1 MLMKRLFILFL
12 LAAQTAYG
20 QEEFPYNDPLQN
32 DAVYTLFE
40 NAVVHQEPGVAD
52 TLSLLTYQG
61 KVISCAKSEEI
72 SIPENTRRFD
82 LKNKH
87 LYPSFIEMNSAYGID
102 PLPAKKPK
110 KGPQTEPRENLA
122 TYWNDAIH
130 PEMVALN
137 RFSPN
142 SELAAKYR
150 KKGFGYTLSHLQDG
164 VARGSSVLVHTGDE
178 KANKAVVKSEVG
190 MHYSLRKGSSHQD
203 YPSSMMG
210 CIALLRQSFYD
221 AKWYETNSP
230 ESVNYSLEAYN
241 QKAALPKFFAVD
253 NAYDVNRIERL
264 GSEFD
269 ESFII
274 VGDGKAYQ
282 QGMNYPEHVEAI
294 VAPLSFPHPIDMSDP
309 DLARLVNQ
317 SDLLHWKRAPYN
329 PFYIQEKEIDLML
342 SSGDDQKENDF
353 WENLRM
359 AVAHGLDP
367 DTALAALTTTPA
379 RITGVQNIGKLK
391 EGYQANFFIASG
403 DVFSDPNAEILSHQI
418 GGKAYMYDD
427 PYKTDLSGTYTLN
440 INDNY
445 RILEVKKGKTYK
457 AQVVLEG
464 ATDTTRVS
472 ATLAQIGSDVSLQF
486 VDPELGRFRLSG
498 TVISNNRIW
507 DGIGKDVEGK
517 DLVWSAIRRKE
528 KAKANVDSAVVERD
542 SIPKP
547 PRMKFPLSAYGFDSI
562 PKAVCTLFKNATI
575 WTSDSLG
582 KIENGQLLILDGK
595 IAAIG
600 RSINPDEHLGK
611 KEKGSCVTRDVKG
624 AHITPGIIDEH
635 SHIGLHRGV
644 NESGQT
650 SSAEVRISDALNPSD
665 INLYRQLSG
674 GVTTSQLLHGS
685 ANPIGGQSAII
696 KLRWGQPYE
705 MMLMEEAAP
714 FIKFALGENV
724 KQSNWG
730 DAYRSRFPQTRM
742 GVEQVFYDMFYRAKA
757 YAENKAIYEAGQAN
771 QKKKRR
777 KSSDKERAFEV
788 DLELEALSE
797 ILNEERFITCHSY
810 VQSEINMLMHVADS
824 MGFTLNTF
832 THILE
837 GYKVADKMKTHGAA
851 ASTFSD
857 WWAYKYEVNDAIPFN
872 ASLLTEM
879 GVLTSINSDDA
890 EMGRRLNQEA
900 AKAIKYGGMS
910 EEDALKMVTINPA
923 KMLHI
928 DEYVGSIHVG
938 KHADIVIWSDHP
950 LSVYSKVETTYI
962 DGIPYFDRARS
973 AKLHQ
978 RDETERAAI
987 ANEMLEQI
995 KNGAPAR
1002 KPQQKEEPHYH
1013 CDTLHQ

>member
-1 MLMKRLFILFL
+1 MKRLFILLFL
-12 LAAQTAYG
+12 TAQTVYG
-20 QEEFPYNDPLQN
+20 QEDFPYNNPLMN

-52 TLSLLTYQG
+52 TLSLLIYRG
-61 KVISCAKSEEI
+61 KVIACAQSEDI
-72 SIPENTRRFD
+72 SIPENTRKFD
-82 LKNKH
+82 LDRKH
-87 LYPSFIEMNSAYGID
+87 IYPSFIEMNSAYGIE
-102 PLPAKKPK
+102 PLPEKKAK

-122 TYWNDAIH
+122 TYWNEAIH

-142 SELAAKYR
+142 PKTADLYR

-164 VARGSSVLVHTGDE
+164 IARGSSVLVHTGDE
-178 KANKAVVKSEVG
+178 KASSAVVKSEVG
-190 MHYSLRKGSSHQD
+190 MHYSLRKGSSQQD

-210 CIALLRQSFYD
+210 CIALLRQSIYD

-241 QKAALPKFFAVD
+241 LKAGLPKFFAVD
-253 NAYDVNRIERL
+253 NPYDVNRIERL
-264 GSEFD
+264 GAEFE

-274 VGDGKAYQ
+274 VDDGKAYQ
-282 QGMNYPEHVEAI
+282 QGINYPEHVEAI
-294 VAPLSFPHPIDMSDP
+294 VAPLNFPSPIDMSDP

-329 PFYIQEKEIDLML
+329 PFYIQERELDLML
-342 SSGDDQKENDF
+342 SSGDDQKEKDF
-353 WENLRM
+353 WQNLRS

-379 RITGVQNIGKLK
+379 RISGMDKSIGKLN

-403 DVFSDPNAEILSHQI
+403 DVFSDPDAEILSHHI
-418 GGKAYMYDD
+418 DGKAYVYDD
-427 PYKTDLSGTYTLN
+427 PQKTDLTGNYTLN

-445 RILEVKKGKTYK
+445 RILQVKKGQDYK
-457 AQVVLEG
+457 AYVVVEG
-464 ATDTTRVS
+464 ATDTTKVP
-472 ATLAQIGSDVSLQF
+472 ATLTQIGNDVSLQF

-498 TVISNNRIW
+498 TVISDNRIW
-507 DGIGKDVEGK
+507 DGIGKDVNGK
-517 DLVWSAIRRKE
+517 DLIWSAIRRKE
-528 KAKANVDSAVVERD
+528 KGEAKTDTLSMDLD

-547 PRMKFPLSAYGFDSI
+547 PMMKYPMSAYGFDSI

-582 KIENGQLLILDGK
+582 KMEGAQLLIKDGK

-600 RSINPDEHLGK
+600 RSINPDDHLGK
-611 KEKGSCVTRDVKG
+611 KEKGTCVTRDLKG

-665 INLYRQLSG
+665 INLYRQLAG

-705 MMLMEEAAP
+705 SMLMEEAAP

-757 YAENKAIYEAGQAN
+757 YGEQKAIYEASQSN

-777 KSSDKERAFEV
+777 KSTEPEQAFEI

-797 ILNEERFITCHSY
+797 ILKGERFITCHSY

-837 GYKVADKMKTHGAA
+837 GYKLADKMKAHGAA

-857 WWAYKYEVNDAIPFN
+857 WWAYKYEVNDAIPYN
-872 ASLLTEM
+872 ASLLNEM

-928 DEYVGSIHVG
+928 DDYVGSIRVG
-938 KHADIVIWSDHP
+938 KHADIVIWTDHP
-950 LSVYSKVETTYI
+950 LSIYSKVETTYV
-962 DGIPYFDRARS
+962 DGIPYYDRDTS
-973 AKLHQ
+973 VQLKH
-978 RDETERAAI
+978 RDEAERAEI
-987 ANEMLEQI
+987 INDMLEEI

-1002 KPQQKEEPHYH
+1002 RPQKKEESHYH